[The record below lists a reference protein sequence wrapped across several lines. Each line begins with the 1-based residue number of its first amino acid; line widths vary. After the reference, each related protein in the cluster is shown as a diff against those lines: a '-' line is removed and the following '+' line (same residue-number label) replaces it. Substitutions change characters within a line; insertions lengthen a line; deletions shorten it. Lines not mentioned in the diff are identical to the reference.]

1 MKLVLKALTLAAL
14 TTTVLGVA
22 QAAFA
27 AQPVIGTYRSTDL
40 GGALYTGRAS
50 QSWGAA
56 GNTLNG
62 AGDVF
67 NAQSWNGT
75 ALGTQWNFSC
85 GVQASAASVVDN
97 RSSGTGSVYVTNS
110 FSGGTYSF
118 SSGPWCTNGPCAGTT
133 TLTVE
138 QVTLQYVSGVA
149 FSSVLN
155 LNTSGHFNNSNC
167 NLTFA
172 IANGYGIGDT
182 DNNSADPTYPALLDS
197 NCGATRQYGAWSNI
211 ITITARIDCP
221 VASKTSTWGQLKT
234 LYR

>member
-1 MKLVLKALTLAAL
+1 MLGRNPIRALEVAASDADKALTWTGTGSLNAGEVLVLDSEQMLVEQIVGSVA
-14 TTTVLGVA
+14 TV
-22 QAAFA
+22 
-27 AQPVIGTYRSTDL
+27 R
-40 GGALYTGRAS
+40 RA
-50 QSWGAA
+50 
-56 GNTLNG
+56 
-62 AGDVF
+62 
-67 NAQSWNGT
+67 WNGT